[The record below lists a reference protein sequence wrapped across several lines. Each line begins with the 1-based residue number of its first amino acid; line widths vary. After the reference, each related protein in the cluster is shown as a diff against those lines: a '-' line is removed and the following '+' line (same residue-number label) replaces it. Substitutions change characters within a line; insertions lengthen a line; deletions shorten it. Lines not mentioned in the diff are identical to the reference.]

1 MCNSLPLLRTS
12 YKIRHT
18 SILSLSTLLF
28 KRVKWRVIFKKKNL
42 DHLEGGF
49 PGGTVVENL
58 PANAGHAEDMGSVPG
73 SGRSPGEGKGSPF
86 QYSCLENLMDG
97 GAWQTAIQGVANSQT
112 QLSDWACAHTHTHTH
127 TRARVSWVDTLAPCR
142 DNPPEAARAT
152 LTSPTN
158 EVRCS

>member
-1 MCNSLPLLRTS
+1 M
-12 YKIRHT
+12 
-18 SILSLSTLLF
+18 
-28 KRVKWRVIFKKKNL
+28 IFKKKNL

-127 TRARVSWVDTLAPCR
+127 ACASHGSTHWHLAGITPLKPPGQLSPLRQTRCGVPSTSDLADGRKIWSCFGK
-142 DNPPEAARAT
+142 
-152 LTSPTN
+152 LFS
-158 EVRCS
+158 CFL